1 MTSEYDEILSLIRTG
16 RLEEAINS
24 CETLLEK
31 KNKNSKLYNLYAY
44 TLHSLKYFDES
55 INNFKE
61 AIKIDPHYL
70 DAYNNFGNALVEQGK
85 FDKAITYFSK
95 ALAINSNLRR
105 LIMGRHLH

>member
-1 MTSEYDEILSLIRTG
+1 MTSEYDEILILIRTG
-16 RLEEAINS
+16 RLEEAKIS

-61 AIKIDPHYL
+61 AIKIDPYYL

-95 ALAINSNLRR
+95 ALAINSSKPPVNRTS
-105 LIMGRHLH
+105 